1 MTAQKSAVAQ
11 ILIAGYNNPN
21 EMEDDMM
28 DETFKDHALE
38 ALEQVIDPELGVD
51 VVDLGL
57 IYDVAID
64 NGVCTVTMT
73 LTIMGCPLSDM
84 LSEDIDSVLSRM
96 PEVNEVKINLV
107 WEPAWSVDNLSRQ
120 AKIMLGIH

>member
-38 ALEQVIDPELGVD
+38 ALEQVIDG
-51 VVDLGL
+51 
-57 IYDVAID
+57 
-64 NGVCTVTMT
+64 TWR
-73 LTIMGCPLSDM
+73 GCRRP
-84 LSEDIDSVLSRM
+84 RF
-96 PEVNEVKINLV
+96 NL
-107 WEPAWSVDNLSRQ
+107 
-120 AKIMLGIH
+120 

>member
-1 MTAQKSAVAQ
+1 MAQ
-11 ILIAGYNNPN
+11 LRLAGYNKPN
-21 EMEDDMM
+21 EMEGDMM
-28 DETFKDHALE
+28 DETFKNRALE

-57 IYDVAID
+57 IYDVTLD
-64 NGVCTVTMT
+64 DGVCTVTMT

-84 LSEDIDSVLSRM
+84 LSEDIDAMLSRL